1 MMRRVV
7 VCTVLLLAGLI
18 AFNYA
23 AQAQQAPTQNQ
34 MAREH
39 WVGTW
44 STALTP
50 RTQPPPPAPAVA
62 PAAAPAGAAG
72 APGAAPATGPD
83 GAPARGRGGRGGR
96 GGGEPTI
103 NRLPNGFV
111 DSNPQDANSPRTFE
125 NLTYRQNMASTIAGN
140 RVRVVFSNRFG
151 ATPLVIGGASIA
163 LRGKDSSIVPGSSK
177 PLTFGGQTNIR
188 IPARADYMSDA
199 VVFNLPARTQFTVDM
214 FLPDQVGTPT
224 FHLSAF
230 NDSFVSKPGNH
241 VGAGEFPVERD
252 TQSSYFIARV
262 EVTAP
267 PTTGAV
273 VVIGDSTTD
282 GARNGMTNSRWPEVL
297 ADRLNARPG
306 PRMAVLNAGHG
317 GNSMLRGGAADAS
330 VARFDRDVL
339 ALAGVTHLIVHQGI
353 TDIRANDAPSLED
366 MLSGYR
372 QLIYRARAHGIK
384 VIGATMTPIKNTGG
398 YNDVSKAKWEAINNW
413 VRTSGEFDGV
423 IDFAKILADPA
434 DPFIYQKDLTTDF
447 THPSEAGTLKM
458 GTGIDLSLF
467 TTAPSSSARR

>member
-1 MMRRVV
+1 MMKRVA
-7 VCTVLLLAGLI
+7 VCTALLLAGLS
-18 AFNYA
+18 AFDYGT
-23 AQAQQAPTQNQ
+23 QAQQAQTQNQ
-34 MAREH
+34 LAREH

-50 RTQPPPPAPAVA
+50 RQQPPAPA
-62 PAAAPAGAAG
+62 PAAAPAAATAA
-72 APGAAPATGPD
+72 APGAAPD

-111 DSNPQDANSPRTFE
+111 DSNPQDANSPRSFE
-125 NLTYRQNMASTIAGN
+125 NQTYRQNMASTIGGN

-151 ATPLVIGGASIA
+151 NTPLVVGGASIA
-163 LRGKDSSIVPGSSK
+163 IRGKDSAIDPKSVK
-177 PLTFGGQTNIR
+177 PLTFGGQTTIR
-188 IPARADYMSDA
+188 IPAHADYQSDA
-199 VVFNLPARTQFTVDM
+199 VVFNLPARTQFTVDV
-214 FLPDQVGTPT
+214 FLPELVGTPTSPAT

-241 VGAGEFPVERD
+241 VGTGEFPVERD

-339 ALAGVTHLIVHQGI
+339 ALAGVTHLIVNQGI
-353 TDIRANDAPSLED
+353 TDIRANDAPSLEE
-366 MLSGYR
+366 MLNGYR

-398 YNDVSKAKWEAINNW
+398 YNDVSSAKWEAINNW
-413 VRTSGEFDGV
+413 FRTSGEFDGI

-458 GTGIDLSLF
+458 GNGIDLSLF
-467 TTAPSSSARR
+467 TMAPSTSARR